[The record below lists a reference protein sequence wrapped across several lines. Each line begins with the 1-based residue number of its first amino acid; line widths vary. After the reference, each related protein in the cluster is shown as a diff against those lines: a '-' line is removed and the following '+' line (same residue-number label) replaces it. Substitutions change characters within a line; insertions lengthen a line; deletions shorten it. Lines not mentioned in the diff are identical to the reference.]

1 MTLKYLFFIVMTEF
15 IFGCQETSICE
26 DFKTGNYSVE
36 TDGMPTGYQITRTEQ
51 GQMEKN
57 ENNEEAYYIVE
68 WLSECSYISKFDSS
82 KMELTDE
89 MKMVNSDGGIVV
101 ELLEV
106 IDNKCITFQ
115 SYVKDYKD
123 LSLRMGKFCKIEN

>member
-1 MTLKYLFFIVMTEF
+1 MTSPFFIAVAQLF
-15 IFGCQETSICE
+15 FGCQEAPICE
-26 DFKTGNYSVE
+26 NFKTGSYSVE
-36 TDGMPTGYQITRTEQ
+36 SEGMSTGYQITRTEQ
-51 GQMEKN
+51 GQTEKN
-57 ENNEEAYYIVE
+57 ESNEEAYYTIE

-101 ELLEV
+101 EFLEV
-106 IDNKCITFQ
+106 IDDNCIAFQ

-123 LSLRMGKFCKIEN
+123 TSLTKGKFCKIEK